1 MKRFC
6 LPFLCLAFCIADF
19 GMAQTIS
26 EKKASLGQIPSD
38 LTPEMQ
44 SFLVKL
50 NAEHEEKYVELENL
64 YKQADE
70 LRQKEAPEYA
80 YKELLDK
87 INAIK
92 ARMRELQQQW
102 RELAA
107 QTHEEEYA
115 LWHQPNAT
123 IEQLVIDYGSQ
134 DFVYLIPPNIAEMT
148 VSIASNLPIP
158 RSSWSEMLEIILAQ
172 NGVGIR
178 QLNPYL
184 RELYLLK
191 DDRSKLKLI
200 TNRRQDLIALPDN
213 ARVAFMLTPEPS
225 ETRRVWLFLDRFAN
239 ANSTTIQM
247 IGRDILVVAPVSEV
261 REILKLYDFVA
272 GNRGDKEYKVIT
284 LKRIDADEMAKIL
297 GAIFGVLSDS
307 PRNGSSTGSDLPR
320 GLRKP
325 SGPAPRGVPGPDSG
339 PVNIEGGENGLR
351 IIPLAQV
358 ARAIFLVGTREEI
371 RKAENIIQEVEDQVG
386 ETRGKL
392 IYWYTTRHSDPEEL
406 AEVLARVYALMVAE
420 GVGFEDQGFG
430 PPPPA
435 DVETGRGN
443 DIINIARN
451 ESAAPPMMPPPPLP
465 PPPRRR
471 PYEQGFFYD
480 EGFVVNR
487 RLPPRAAPV
496 NQNRDNFLVDPKT
509 GAIVMV
515 VEADILPK
523 IKELIKRLDVAKK
536 MVQIEVLLFEKRMN
550 ATNNYGLNLLRIGN
564 GIAEN
569 VHKTGVT
576 FNNRPTAETPL
587 GIFNFLLSR
596 EAHCNVAPYD
606 VAYQFLLTQDDVH
619 INAAPSVL
627 AINQTP
633 AVIDIADEISINT
646 GIYAVDTVGGVTLDN
661 AFARAEYGIKIEVTP
676 TIHMPE
682 QGQYF
687 DDNYPSYVTLQTDI
701 VFQTI
706 RPTAQA
712 QQPDV
717 TTRRVINEVNIPDG
731 QTVILGGLRQRNTHD
746 VVEKIPFLGEVPGI
760 GKLFSLHQMEDDTT
774 EMFIFL
780 TPKIVVDPVEDLE
793 RIRMRQLF
801 LRPGDVPGFLCR
813 LAAAQE
819 WETCCLCE
827 STMAILFG
835 RRPSRCVN
843 FPLGEYDGR

>member
-6 LPFLCLAFCIADF
+6 IPLICTVLGIADL
-19 GMAQTIS
+19 AYSQTIA
-26 EKKASLGQIPSD
+26 EKKASLGQISSD

-44 SFLVKL
+44 AFLVQL
-50 NAEHEEKYVELENL
+50 NAEHEEQYLELERL
-64 YKQADE
+64 YNQARELHKQCV
-70 LRQKEAPEYA
+70 PEQA
-80 YKELLDK
+80 YKDLLIK
-87 INAIK
+87 INAVK
-92 ARMRELQQQW
+92 QKMTELQRQW
-102 RELAA
+102 REMASR
-107 QTHEEEYA
+107 THEEEYA

-123 IEQLVIDYGSQ
+123 LEQLIIDYGSQ
-134 DFVYLIPPNIAEMT
+134 DFVYLIPPEIAEMT
-148 VSIASNLPIP
+148 ISIASNLPIP
-158 RSSWSEMLEIILAQ
+158 RSSWGEMLEIILAQ

-184 RELYLLK
+184 RELYLFSE
-191 DDRSKLKLI
+191 DRSNLRLI
-200 TNRRQDLIALPDN
+200 TNRRHDLVALPDN

-225 ETRRVWLFLDRFAN
+225 EVRRVWLFLEKFVNPR
-239 ANSTTIQM
+239 TTAVQM
-247 IGRDILVVAPVSEV
+247 IGRDILVIASVSEV
-261 REILKLYDFVA
+261 LELLKLYDFVA
-272 GNRGDKEYKVIT
+272 SNRGDKEYKVVT
-284 LKRIDADEMAKIL
+284 LSRIDAEEMAKIL
-297 GAIFGVLSDS
+297 GAIFGVLSES
-307 PRNGSSTGSDLPR
+307 PVETSEGTGGLPK

-325 SGPAPRGVPGPDSG
+325 SGPPRGSESRS
-339 PVNIEGGENGLR
+339 VNAEGGENGLK

-358 ARAIFLVGTREEI
+358 AQAIFLVGTREEI

-386 ETRGKL
+386 ESRGKI

-406 AEVLARVYALMVAE
+406 AQVLSRVYYLMVAE
-420 GVGFEDQGFG
+420 GIGFEDG
-430 PPPPA
+430 PPPMIN
-435 DVETGRGN
+435 TGDGN
-443 DIINIARN
+443 DVVNVNGPQPPQQPII
-451 ESAAPPMMPPPPLP
+451 PPPPFP

-536 MVQIEVLLFEKRMN
+536 MVQIEVLLFEKRMS
-550 ATNNYGLNLLRIGN
+550 AQNNYGLNLLRIGK

-569 VHKTGVT
+569 VHKTGIT
-576 FNNRPTAETPL
+576 FNARPVADVPL
-587 GIFNFLLSR
+587 GIFQFLLSR

-627 AINQTP
+627 AVNQTP
-633 AVIDIADEISINT
+633 AVIDIADEISIKT
-646 GIYAVDTVGGVTLDN
+646 GIYAVDTVGGVTLDD

-676 TIHMPE
+676 IIHMPE
-682 QGQYF
+682 EGDYF
-687 DDNYPSYVTLQTDI
+687 DDESPSYVTLQTDI
-701 VFQTI
+701 RFQTI
-706 RPTAQA
+706 RPGPQL

-746 VVEKIPFLGEVPGI
+746 LVEKIPFLGEVPGI
-760 GKLFSLHQMEDDTT
+760 GKLFSLNQLQDDTT

-780 TPKIVVDPVEDLE
+780 TPKIVVDPVDDLE

-801 LRPGDVPGFLCR
+801 LRPGDIPGFLCR
-813 LAAAQE
+813 LAAAEE
-819 WETCCLCE
+819 WETNCLAE

-835 RRPSRCVN
+835 RRPSRCIN